1 MAETADPTAL
11 ARARFFAQPTTRGEF
26 AAVIERVQAHVDQ
39 HAGTPNFDTAS
50 RIGND
55 LVTLINDVLAM
66 APEELDEGDLP
77 LVRGAAEYFVL
88 DEDFLDDA
96 DVAGFTDDASVVST
110 VRGYLGI

>member
-1 MAETADPTAL
+1 MFKELID
-11 ARARFFAQPTTRGEF
+11 
-26 AAVIERVQAHVDQ
+26 QAKTKLSGYFDHVS
-39 HAGTPNFDTAS
+39 N
-50 RIGND
+50 
-55 LVTLINDVLAM
+55 VLH